1 MFAATSVGNIDVV
14 SITIFEANPLGL
26 IHHGREPAL
35 FHETRSI
42 SHSYEAALAA
52 GEADVAKRIIDF
64 GGRWI
69 FRCLAK
75 RGSGLLP
82 PDGICQRSALA
93 QRVRV
98 RDRIAGLCVPRY
110 AGSGAVAN
118 PVTVAITDVLG
129 SSIGNV
135 RREIVKGAGH
145 LFIFSHSA
153 E

>member
-1 MFAATSVGNIDVV
+1 MKH
-14 SITIFEANPLGL
+14 GL
-26 IHHGREPAL
+26 L
-35 FHETRSI
+35 
-42 SHSYEAALAA
+42 AALIEPRSQPARPTWQNGSSIL
-52 GEADVAKRIIDF
+52 GE
-64 GGRWI
+64 RWI
-69 FRCLAK
+69 FQCLAE
-75 RGSGLLP
+75 RGSGQWP
-82 PDGICQRSALA
+82 PDGICQGSALA

-135 RREIVKGAGH
+135 RREIVKGAGSF
-145 LFIFSHSA
+145 FIFSHSA